1 MKYMEKVIF
10 SIHYVLQCTLL
21 LLSRN
26 LTFFGRRKGRQEEE
40 REEKSKGGNGKKKEN
55 VYMSWFAHA
64 SISKYHRL
72 GDLTI

>member
-1 MKYMEKVIF
+1 MKE
-10 SIHYVLQCTLL
+10 
-21 LLSRN
+21 
-26 LTFFGRRKGRQEEE
+26 RRKGRQEEE

-55 VYMSWFAHA
+55 VYMSWFAQA